1 MSAQPIEVVNLAF
14 GLCAIYVLREKPTP
28 PLPVEPTPDLLE
40 QAPWL
45 LTTPKDDGCPF

>member
-1 MSAQPIEVVNLAF
+1 MSPPPIEVVELPF

-28 PLPVEPTPDLLE
+28 PQPVDPTPQLLE

-45 LTTPKDDGCPF
+45 LIPEEDACPF